1 MRILLY
7 VRCLTSGILEIRPR
21 CGRILRAAANAGQTL
36 YFRLRPGEYILRLT
50 GDATSSAF
58 LDLRCLFSRRVF
70 VTLPL
75 RIKAREAP
83 QSFTLSDATYR
94 LPINGV
100 LSFTSP
106 NGNDQNKI
114 RI

>member
-1 MRILLY
+1 MGMLLY
-7 VRCLTSGILEIRPR
+7 VRCLANGILEIIPR
-21 CGRILRAAANAGQTL
+21 YGRVYRAAAYAGQTL
-36 YFRLRPGEYILRLT
+36 CFRLRPGEYVLRLT

-94 LPINGV
+94 LPISGV
-100 LSFTSP
+100 LSFDSA
-106 NGNDQNKI
+106 NGNNQNKI